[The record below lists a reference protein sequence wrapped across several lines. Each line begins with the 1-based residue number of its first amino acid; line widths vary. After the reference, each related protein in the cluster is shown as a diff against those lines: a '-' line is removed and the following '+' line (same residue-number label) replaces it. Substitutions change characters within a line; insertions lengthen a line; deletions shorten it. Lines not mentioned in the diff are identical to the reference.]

1 MNKLDALKAIAE
13 GINALI
19 EIEVENAIPV
29 SEEPKQ
35 EEKPK
40 KSKVASLA
48 EKKAEKK
55 VEEKA
60 EEKAEEKVED
70 AEEVDIDSMDYR
82 QLKAYA
88 SEIGVKAKGTKGQLL
103 KAVKDFLAN
112 GGEEV
117 TEEAEEEAEE
127 KPAKKPARGVASM
140 KSKKKTEEVEEEDS
154 EEESEEENTTI
165 KEVERAIEEQ
175 ELTDDDLRD
184 ILKDLGLST
193 KGGHEVLVSKL
204 ADAVDAGELSLD
216 DDEDEAEEAEDE
228 AEETE
233 SEEEDV
239 AEDEEEEE
247 DEDEEDDEE
256 AEITAERKQ
265 AVDDFTAETTEA
277 FENEE
282 LSVEDMRDFIK
293 DFGEKISKKA
303 SDEEVLAKYIECASM
318 LIDDEG
324 NTVEE
329 GAYMLNGVP
338 FCCGHALE
346 ISEDETSGKCS
357 ICGEE
362 YEFEE

>member
-1 MNKLDALKAIAE
+1 MNKLDALKSIAE

-19 EIEVENAIPV
+19 DLEIGNAIPV
-29 SEEPKQ
+29 SEELKQ
-35 EEKPK
+35 EDVPK

-55 VEEKA
+55 VKEK
-60 EEKAEEKVED
+60 K
-70 AEEVDIDSMDYR
+70 EEVDVDSMDYR
-82 QLKAYA
+82 QLKSYA

-112 GGEEV
+112 GGEDVGEEV
-117 TEEAEEEAEE
+117 EE

-140 KSKKKTEEVEEEDS
+140 KAKKKAEE
-154 EEESEEENTTI
+154 EEESEENDSEEEDTTI
-165 KEVERAIEEQ
+165 VHNTEKEVERAIEEQ

-184 ILKDLGLST
+184 ILKDLGLSA

-216 DDEDEAEEAEDE
+216 DDEVEEETDVAEDE

-233 SEEEDV
+233 SEKEDV
-239 AEDEEEEE
+239 EDEEEGA
-247 DEDEEDDEE
+247 EEDDEE
-256 AEITAERKQ
+256 TEITAERKQ

-293 DFGEKISKKA
+293 DFGEKIGKKA
-303 SDEEVLAKYIECASM
+303 SDKEVLAKYIECASM